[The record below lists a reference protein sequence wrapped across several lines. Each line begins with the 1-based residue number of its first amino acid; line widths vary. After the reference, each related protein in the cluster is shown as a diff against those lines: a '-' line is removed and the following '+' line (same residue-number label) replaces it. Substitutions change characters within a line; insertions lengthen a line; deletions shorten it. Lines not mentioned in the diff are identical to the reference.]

1 MNTKTKST
9 TSVREGI
16 FIGKNSR
23 GFFYRIKQ
31 NQHILAF
38 AGGYNKKQ
46 NAIKGLFALMNLLNE
61 KRHGYLSDTSFD
73 FTDLTK
79 KAPLKKK

>member
-1 MNTKTKST
+1 MAKQAPK
-9 TSVREGI
+9 EGV

-23 GFFYRIKQ
+23 GFYYRIKE

-38 AGGYNKKQ
+38 AGGYNTKQ
-46 NAIKGLFALMNLLNE
+46 NAIKGLNALRKMLNNNTGE
-61 KRHGYLSDTSFD
+61 ADGTIMFD
-73 FTDLTK
+73 ADMVIDLAK